1 MRFLLAL
8 HTDDGGLT
16 YGVTVPD
23 LPGCLAS
30 GAERTFDDAIDTA
43 RAVIDWHVES
53 LLSDGAAM
61 PATRPVE
68 EHFRNPDFAGAVWAV
83 IEVPVERYFGPAEK
97 INITVPALVLKQID
111 EYAGS
116 HGESRSGFLVRAAQE
131 AIRKTG

>member
-8 HTDDGGLT
+8 HTDDGLT

-23 LPGCLAS
+23 LPGCFS
-30 GAERTFDDAIDTA
+30 GAESFAGALDNAREAIDA
-43 RAVIDWHVES
+43 HVEL

-68 EHFRNPDFAGAVWAV
+68 EHFRNQDFAGAVWAV

-97 INITVPALVLKQID
+97 INITVPALVLKHID

-131 AIRKTG
+131 AIRKAG